1 MGGVLCVGG
10 GVLLATVFVHMLP
23 EVRESLNTAYEQL
36 SEDDNH
42 HGHVHSDNNRHH
54 LEDEHD
60 HTDEHHEHS
69 DEHHEHSDE
78 HHEHSD
84 RHHDHSDEHHSYPYA
99 ELVTCAGFFLIYFVE
114 AVVHRIFIG
123 VHGSSSGSHGHSH
136 AIPPGMLQK
145 SDDNKED
152 QDVHNDSGSSDL
164 EKYAISTP
172 NSSTTADSGV
182 DNPAFR
188 IETEGL
194 NGDINDA
201 AQPAHLDSEIANR
214 KCGKDNL
221 NSNNGV
227 KITLTTSTGTHT
239 EHPDSAVWNKSPFS
253 KKYKT
258 HPPTGSK
265 EGTALGLNGRSN
277 VYNVSSATLTSY
289 TSYNND
295 GGEHSLDESSLP
307 NHHGLPTVDS
317 DIRTKNHGDRER
329 QVLFSV
335 RNFLIVLALSV
346 HSIFEGMAIGLQL
359 SVQDVWKLF
368 LAVSLHDV
376 PVHFCVGMEMFN
388 GGIRKL
394 HIIIY
399 FLILGIITPI
409 GIIIGIVV
417 TEHAGEGDGT
427 QTLIIGILQGLA
439 GGTLLYITFYEVLER
454 EKLAKAG
461 MTGILGCFLLTCGF
475 AFMAGLEAAGG
486 HSHGVVKESRHDH
499 DNFSTK
505 EQLFMGSDH
514 GHSHGAQQFDQ
525 SSDMLNKGITKY
537 GNQGMHNDHDH
548 HHIHE
553 HEEHHNDPN
562 HYDEHEHDDSHDHE
576 AEDHEHHGDGHYDYE
591 EGHSHNAN
599 DSHNHHVGDH
609 DYHVSDDH
617 GHHDSDHDHHG
628 GDHDHYDDD
637 HDHHEENHGHHGHD
651 HHNQNNDHNK
661 NSETPGHHSDDH
673 EHHSDNHDQ
682 HGHGQSHDH
691 NDE

>member
-1 MGGVLCVGG
+1 MELLASKLVVLALVGIIKFSTGLLPTIIFKIIKVKERKKKWLKKFIGGVLCFAG
-10 GVLLATVFVHMLP
+10 GVLLATVLLHIIP
-23 EVRESLNTAYEQL
+23 EARHLLDMSRKQQ
-36 SEDDNH
+36 DDNH
-42 HGHVHSDNNRHH
+42 HAHGHSDNNHHH
-54 LEDEHD
+54 LDDEHD
-60 HTDEHHEHS
+60 HSDEHHEHS

-78 HHEHSD
+78 HQEHSHK
-84 RHHDHSDEHHSYPYA
+84 HHDHSEEHHSYPYA
-99 ELVTCAGFFLIYFVE
+99 ELVTCAGFFVIYFVE

-145 SDDNKED
+145 SVDNKDD
-152 QDVHNDSGSSDL
+152 QDANNDSGSSDL

-201 AQPAHLDSEIANR
+201 AQPANLDSEIVT
-214 KCGKDNL
+214 KKSGKDNSV
-221 NSNNGV
+221 SNNGV

-295 GGEHSLDESSLP
+295 GGDHSLDESSLP

-317 DIRTKNHGDRER
+317 DIRAKNHGDRER

-388 GGIRKL
+388 GGIKKL

-486 HSHGVVKESRHDH
+486 HSHHIMHKFHEREINSSKQLLELNSVHDH
-499 DNFSTK
+499 LRASKDFENSFVIK
-505 EQLFMGSDH
+505 NNRM
-514 GHSHGAQQFDQ
+514 A
-525 SSDMLNKGITKY
+525 KY
-537 GNQGMHNDHDH
+537 
-548 HHIHE
+548 
-553 HEEHHNDPN
+553 
-562 HYDEHEHDDSHDHE
+562 DDSHR
-576 AEDHEHHGDGHYDYE
+576 YDNDQFITKSNGE
-591 EGHSHNAN
+591 VRNTRGSTKIDASLRPSHIHKHA
-599 DSHNHHVGDH
+599 SQFL
-609 DYHVSDDH
+609 SL
-617 GHHDSDHDHHG
+617 
-628 GDHDHYDDD
+628 
-637 HDHHEENHGHHGHD
+637 
-651 HHNQNNDHNK
+651 QN
-661 NSETPGHHSDDH
+661 G
-673 EHHSDNHDQ
+673 
-682 HGHGQSHDH
+682 
-691 NDE
+691 